1 MAASIDEGP
10 FMSTAYKDKI
20 ESVPLIASLP
30 PPVRKHLADILS
42 DIGSVRVLKKGEQL
56 YAEGAADD
64 NTGAIV
70 IDGALTVAFG
80 THTPV
85 FVQAPE
91 LVGEMQQ
98 FNKYGTRTAT
108 VCAKDPT
115 TVLEFAWHD
124 FVARVQDRPEI
135 GHADQLL
142 IRTAFTKFAGD
153 RFKVRK
159 QK

>member
-1 MAASIDEGP
+1 MPA
-10 FMSTAYKDKI
+10 AYKEKI
-20 ESVPLIASLP
+20 ENVPLLANFQPAL
-30 PPVRKHLADILS
+30 RKQLS
-42 DIGSVRVLKKGEQL
+42 DILCDIAKVRVLKKGEQL
-56 YAEGAADD
+56 YAEGAIDD
-64 NTGAIV
+64 NTGAIIV
-70 IDGALTVAFG
+70 DGALTVAFG
-80 THTPV
+80 TNKPV

-153 RFKVRK
+153 RFKERK
-159 QK
+159 K

>member
-1 MAASIDEGP
+1 
-10 FMSTAYKDKI
+10 MSSAYKEKI
-20 ESVPLIASLP
+20 EAVPLFVSFNP
-30 PPVRKHLADILS
+30 PLRTQLADILI
-42 DIGSVRVLKKGEQL
+42 DIGKVRVLKKGEQL
-56 YAEGAADD
+56 YAEGAVDD

-70 IDGALTVAFG
+70 LDGDLIVAFG
-80 THTPV
+80 THQPV
-85 FVQAPE
+85 FVKAPE

-135 GHADQLL
+135 GHADQLAV
-142 IRTAFTKFAGD
+142 RNAFTKFAGD
-153 RFKVRK
+153 RFKERK
-159 QK
+159 K

>member
-1 MAASIDEGP
+1 MAS
-10 FMSTAYKDKI
+10 AYKEKI
-20 ESVPLIASLP
+20 ETVPLIAAFQPAL
-30 PPVRKHLADILS
+30 RKQLADILS
-42 DIGSVRVLKKGEQL
+42 DIGKVRVLKKGELL
-56 YAEGAADD
+56 YAEGAVDD

-80 THTPV
+80 TKTPV

-124 FVARVQDRPEI
+124 FVARVQDRPGI
-135 GHADQLL
+135 GHADHAV
-142 IRTAFTKFAGD
+142 IRDAFKKFAGE
-153 RFKVRK
+153 RFNERK
-159 QK
+159 K

>member
-1 MAASIDEGP
+1 MPS
-10 FMSTAYKDKI
+10 AYKDKI
-20 ESVPLIASLP
+20 QSVPLIASFTPALRTQL
-30 PPVRKHLADILS
+30 VDILV
-42 DIGSVRVLKKGEQL
+42 DIGKVRVLKKGEQL

-70 IDGALTVAFG
+70 LDGDLIVAFG
-80 THTPV
+80 SNQPV
-85 FVQAPE
+85 FVKAPE

-115 TVLEFAWHD
+115 VLLEFAWHD

-135 GHADQLL
+135 PHADQRV
-142 IRTAFTKFAGD
+142 IRYAFTKFAGD
-153 RFKVRK
+153 RFKERK
-159 QK
+159 K